1 METTIFGPP
10 GTGKTTKLIS
20 IVQEELKNGVAPE
33 KIGFVSF
40 SRKAAEEAKTRTID
54 KLNIRDDKLVWFR
67 TLHSLA
73 FQWLGISTKDVLFG
87 SDYTQLGKLV
97 GLEFSANSSL
107 NMSDGTLFTAGKGGD
122 AYLGLINMAR
132 VRGVSLEKQFS
143 DTNDRRMNFQ
153 QALTVQQALIDYKRS
168 MRKKDFVD
176 MIQDFIDQGE
186 GPSLD
191 LLIVDEAQDL
201 VPMQWEMVK
210 ESFSSKI

>member
-54 KLNIRDDKLVWFR
+54 KLNIKEDKLVWFR

-73 FQWLGISTKDVLFG
+73 FQWLGISRKDVLFG

-132 VRGVSLEKQFS
+132 VP
-143 DTNDRRMNFQ
+143 M
-153 QALTVQQALIDYKRS
+153 TV
-168 MRKKDFVD
+168 
-176 MIQDFIDQGE
+176 G
-186 GPSLD
+186 
-191 LLIVDEAQDL
+191 
-201 VPMQWEMVK
+201 
-210 ESFSSKI
+210 